1 MAPAKKPKPAVVAKP
16 APRRAASS
24 PKTPP
29 SPVPATMV
37 KAGRAVKAVDI
48 DSPGRA
54 ASRHGEPMLKTIG
67 PSAETT
73 VTRAKAVNAGGGRP
87 RKAQRS

>member
-16 APRRAASS
+16 APRRTASS

-29 SPVPATMV
+29 SPAPATMV
-37 KAGRAVKAVDI
+37 KAGRAVRAVDI
-48 DSPGRA
+48 DSPRRA
-54 ASRHGEPMLKTIG
+54 ASRHRKPMLKTIG

-73 VTRAKAVNAGGGRP
+73 VTRAPAVNVGGGGP
-87 RKAQRS
+87 RKAERS

>member
-16 APRRAASS
+16 TPRRTASS
-24 PKTPP
+24 AKTPP
-29 SPVPATMV
+29 IPAPATMV
-37 KAGRAVKAVDI
+37 QAARAVRTVDI

-54 ASRHGEPMLKTIG
+54 ASRYGKPMLKTIG

-73 VTRAKAVNAGGGRP
+73 VTRAPAVKGGRGRL
-87 RKAQRS
+87 RKAERS